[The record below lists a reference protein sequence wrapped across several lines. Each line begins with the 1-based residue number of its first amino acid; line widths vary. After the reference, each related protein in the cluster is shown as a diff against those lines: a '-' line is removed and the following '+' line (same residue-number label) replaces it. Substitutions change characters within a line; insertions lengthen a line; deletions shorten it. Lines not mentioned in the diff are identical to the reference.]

1 MKSDIKR
8 LQLNITFVFC
18 IFILIT
24 TIVLSMTV
32 SNLSSRSIRSN
43 VSKLI
48 TSNSRQIQLNI
59 DSYLTDVENA
69 AALMFSDAK
78 YYSYNPVDSELN
90 EYQKIQ
96 RENAI
101 FDKIVDIGMLK
112 NFSDFGMVY
121 ADDSTVGWISQI
133 TLGMFSDGGMYED
146 FQSYLGDDK
155 SQDAWVFGVQKNY
168 DRLYYFKRINDK
180 GILVLSIYLQELES
194 VFKHSEELGDMKI
207 YLIDDDNRILYS
219 DDSEEIN
226 KKVSKKMAT
235 LLTKELSST
244 LENNEYLVTTNRCS
258 NGWRV
263 MCSIPLSDVTHQIT
277 RFRNISIF
285 ISIGLFLLFT
295 IISYFAV
302 SKLTSPVSEIV
313 HGLDMKASL
322 DRLTNV
328 YNRTAFEERVAYIL
342 DNSEEYRGIRS
353 VAFIMIDMDNFKA
366 INDAYGHSYGDQVII
381 RTANVIKNV
390 FSEESMIVAR
400 MGGDEFAA
408 FVVSKKRDYEL
419 LIAMKDR
426 YIKNLYDAFD
436 KEFEKEINAKNIS
449 LSVGVSVKESKNLS
463 FKEIY
468 DFADKALYDSKN
480 NGKNRATYSRE

>member
-180 GILVLSIYLQELES
+180 GILVLSIYLQNWNQFS
-194 VFKHSEELGDMKI
+194 S
-207 YLIDDDNRILYS
+207 IL
-219 DDSEEIN
+219 
-226 KKVSKKMAT
+226 
-235 LLTKELSST
+235 
-244 LENNEYLVTTNRCS
+244 
-258 NGWRV
+258 
-263 MCSIPLSDVTHQIT
+263 
-277 RFRNISIF
+277 
-285 ISIGLFLLFT
+285 
-295 IISYFAV
+295 
-302 SKLTSPVSEIV
+302 
-313 HGLDMKASL
+313 
-322 DRLTNV
+322 
-328 YNRTAFEERVAYIL
+328 
-342 DNSEEYRGIRS
+342 
-353 VAFIMIDMDNFKA
+353 
-366 INDAYGHSYGDQVII
+366 
-381 RTANVIKNV
+381 
-390 FSEESMIVAR
+390 
-400 MGGDEFAA
+400 
-408 FVVSKKRDYEL
+408 
-419 LIAMKDR
+419 
-426 YIKNLYDAFD
+426 KNLG
-436 KEFEKEINAKNIS
+436 I
-449 LSVGVSVKESKNLS
+449 
-463 FKEIY
+463 
-468 DFADKALYDSKN
+468 
-480 NGKNRATYSRE
+480 